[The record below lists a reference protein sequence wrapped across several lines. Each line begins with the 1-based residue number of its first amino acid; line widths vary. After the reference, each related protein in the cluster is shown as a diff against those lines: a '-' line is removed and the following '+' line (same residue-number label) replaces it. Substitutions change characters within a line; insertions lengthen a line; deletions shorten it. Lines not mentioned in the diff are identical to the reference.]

1 LDLLNADIE
10 YGDWHWQNLELSV
23 ENASL
28 PLSLW
33 STTAQI
39 SLQADSVSFQDQ
51 TAVEPRLNAQ
61 LKPGTVKLQELSL
74 DWQQGSVQVSGDFE
88 PDHWKINN
96 ATISGLKW
104 AIQPDDKT

>member
-1 LDLLNADIE
+1 MINVTVDKLKIDNLQLQSLLAKPWQALPVNVSHINSLDLLNADIE

-51 TAVEPRLNAQ
+51 TA
-61 LKPGTVKLQELSL
+61 
-74 DWQQGSVQVSGDFE
+74 D
-88 PDHWKINN
+88 
-96 ATISGLKW
+96 
-104 AIQPDDKT
+104 